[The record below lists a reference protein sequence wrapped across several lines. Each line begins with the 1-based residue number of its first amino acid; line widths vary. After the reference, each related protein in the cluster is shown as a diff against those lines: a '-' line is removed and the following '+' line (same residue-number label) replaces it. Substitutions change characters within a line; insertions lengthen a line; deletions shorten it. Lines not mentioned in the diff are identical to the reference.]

1 MTDRARDGQD
11 QVKQQ
16 LDIAPRSV
24 HTTEVSQSEVAAARQ
39 ASMDSAKLTTHSYFG
54 TPQFF
59 DSKAEVDRKTENKGA
74 VATESRSEQKAEAKP
89 EAKIDFNDPA
99 ERQKSREMTDRI
111 SQRGPGVT
119 DEFYKGMKETLS
131 QLPSRDLAE
140 LEKHGI
146 KVKAV
151 KHIKEGGGAGVFD
164 GKTVQIAQDGLTT
177 YPDGTR
183 EPIKN
188 SRGAQNEVIAHEV
201 GHALGHVRG
210 MASHD
215 REGLDSN
222 NPGFKKAHAQDV
234 KAGWKGQK
242 TGNHEQDFTARD
254 FYNYHAKGPTG
265 REEAYAQSYAMTSRL
280 AAPEHAKMFAE
291 QFPRTTE
298 WMRRRSGDH

>member
-16 LDIAPRSV
+16 LDFARRSV
-24 HTTEVSQSEVAAARQ
+24 HTTEVSQSDVAAARQ

-59 DSKAEVDRKTENKGA
+59 DSKADGKAENKGA
-74 VATESRSEQKAEAKP
+74 VATESRPEQKVEAKP

-99 ERQKSREMTDRI
+99 ERQKSREITERI

-119 DEFYKGMKETLS
+119 DEFYKGMKDTLS
-131 QLPSRDLAE
+131 QLPSRDLAD

-177 YPDGTR
+177 YPDGRR

-188 SRGAQNEVIAHEV
+188 ARGAQNEVIAHEV